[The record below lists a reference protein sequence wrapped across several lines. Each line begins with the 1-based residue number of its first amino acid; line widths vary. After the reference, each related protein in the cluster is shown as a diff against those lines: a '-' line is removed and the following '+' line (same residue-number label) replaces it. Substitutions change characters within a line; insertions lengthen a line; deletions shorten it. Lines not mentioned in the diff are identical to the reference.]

1 MRYLGLGALNK
12 AEFLNCGGRDLV
24 EKLPGQMRI
33 THGDHLTAAAVV
45 ETVLQLRQDKIFMTG
60 ATSKTGRAVAL
71 GLLLRGVKV
80 LCHSTS
86 CERRGDLERHGLAT
100 TPELSDGHGCSLWI
114 VGKYDVAV
122 NKVMPPGATACVFA
136 VPNPVS
142 RADIVVC
149 EGATLHLD
157 ETRLEGRRANL
168 KLAAHEIYACNA
180 AALLFA
186 WKQGDE
192 DDVDAI
198 DPTTLHIYMEE
209 AKAMGLCLPKPAP
222 IRIFPDLP
230 AEAA

>member
-1 MRYLGLGALNK
+1 M
-12 AEFLNCGGRDLV
+12 
-24 EKLPGQMRI
+24 
-33 THGDHLTAAAVV
+33 
-45 ETVLQLRQDKIFMTG
+45 
-60 ATSKTGRAVAL
+60 
-71 GLLLRGVKV
+71 
-80 LCHSTS
+80 
-86 CERRGDLERHGLAT
+86 
-100 TPELSDGHGCSLWI
+100 
-114 VGKYDVAV
+114 
-122 NKVMPPGATACVFA
+122 
-136 VPNPVS
+136 PNPVS

-149 EGATLHLD
+149 EGATLHVD
-157 ETRLEGRRANL
+157 ETRPEGR
-168 KLAAHEIYACNA
+168 HA